1 MPDAVLAGRRIVVT
15 RPREY
20 ASGLTEQLER
30 LGADALVMPLIQ
42 VEPMREA
49 DAKVLD
55 AVLSDVAAYD
65 WIVFT
70 SANGVAAVQEHL
82 SGKLAGAKIA
92 VVGPATAAAVRALG
106 VEPSFVPANFAAAEI
121 LEGLG
126 ELEGRRV
133 LLPQADIA
141 DPWLAEQIR
150 AAGSSVDAV
159 VAYRTVAVDPSAVE
173 AAELEAGVDAIVL
186 ASGSAARSLAALAAK
201 FPRVTKALQQTLL
214 VAIGPKTAE
223 AAREVALPVG
233 LVADEASAEGIIQAL
248 TSHFA
253 ENPGEQSE

>member
-1 MPDAVLAGRRIVVT
+1 VADTPLAGRRIVVT

-20 ASGLTEQLER
+20 AAALADELER
-30 LGADALVMPLIQ
+30 LGATALAMPLLQI
-42 VEPMREA
+42 EPMGET
-49 DAKVLD
+49 D
-55 AVLSDVAAYD
+55 AVTLESVLRDVAVYD
-65 WIVFT
+65 WLVFT

-82 SGKLAGAKIA
+82 AGKLAGVRIA
-92 VVGPATAAAVRALG
+92 AVGPATAAAVRALG
-106 VEPSFVPANFAAAEI
+106 VEPAFVPTNFAAAEI
-121 LEGLG
+121 VEGLG
-126 ELEGRRV
+126 ELEGRRL

-141 DPWLAEQIR
+141 DPWLADRIR
-150 AAGSSVDAV
+150 AAGALVDAV

-173 AAELEAGVDAIVL
+173 AAELEQGVDAVVL

-201 FPRVTKALQQTLL
+201 FPRVAKALQHTVL

-248 TSHFA
+248 TSHFG
-253 ENPGEQSE
+253 ENTSGTR